1 MKVINNKGGVSG
13 LALSLA
19 GVGFI
24 AVIAAIFAVVFYSG
38 EMNYK
43 NNDQILI
50 NKAVSVATAKE
61 AVIKDQQFTLQNE
74 NPFVSYTG
82 PVQYGTINVS
92 YPKTWSAYIDT
103 TGSSEPLEAYFNPNY
118 VPAINGTGNI
128 YALRVEISNNP
139 YNQELSNYTSQQQSG
154 NITISPYSLPKVP
167 KVVGVMLKGH
177 ISVNNTTTTGIKI
190 LLPVRTNTL
199 EIWTDSMQYATLFEN
214 KILPGVSFQP

>member
-103 TGSSEPLEAYFNPNY
+103 TGSSEPLEAYFNPFLCAN
-118 VPAINGTGNI
+118 TG
-128 YALRVEISNNP
+128 SNLP
-139 YNQELSNYTSQQQSG
+139 LIFRSNWTS
-154 NITISPYSLPKVP
+154 YSLAIAFNCKLASY
-167 KVVGVMLKGH
+167 K
-177 ISVNNTTTTGIKI
+177 TEAAET
-190 LLPVRTNTL
+190 
-199 EIWTDSMQYATLFEN
+199 
-214 KILPGVSFQP
+214 VSGTSS